1 MLSVEI
7 LGQLRTLN
15 HLAVERRRFPAHSR
29 EGCSVD
35 TQIAAIRGG
44 LPESIL
50 AYHDRLVARGNSSVA
65 QVNGSNCGGCHLKLP
80 SGVLSDMRTPG
91 RFGVCPHCGVVL
103 WSGDGPAPERVVP
116 ARGVRTAENSRAA

>member
-7 LGQLRTLN
+7 LGQLRALN
-15 HLAVERRRFPAHSR
+15 RLAGERRRFPAHSR

-35 TQIAAIRGG
+35 TQIAAVRAG

-50 AYHDRLVARGNSSVA
+50 AYHDRQAARGNPSVA
-65 QVNGSNCGGCHLKLP
+65 PVNGSNCGGCHLKLP

-103 WSGDGPAPERVVP
+103 WSGDGPAPERVVSPRAVP
-116 ARGVRTAENSRAA
+116 AAENSRAA